1 MSKRHKTVVSHK
13 RHTGRGLRMP
23 VFALVLALALW
34 MFSAL
39 ETDAVGAAGG
49 NATAM
54 TYALRQEGREAQL
67 TPVQDAYLTGDALFL
82 EDPLRMPEDLCYRD
96 SRLYVADTGNGRI
109 VCQDLLTR
117 ERSTVGEGILATPRG
132 VFVTR
137 SGEIYVADDTLGA
150 VVVLDAE
157 GTELRRYGRP
167 TGIAFGADAQYQPT
181 KVAVSDAGILYI
193 VSSGS
198 FDGMIQLDES
208 GEFLGYYGYN
218 NVPVTAL
225 ELVQDFLFTD
235 AQKERLFHKIPLAFY
250 NLAMDEKG
258 LCYTV
263 TQQTDAAPLKK
274 HNIAGVNILQGNL
287 PVKDLADL
295 SIGPDG
301 LIFAVSE
308 SGLIYEL
315 DNDGVLLFA
324 LGGQAANS
332 ERRGLFTL
340 ASGIAADEN
349 CTLYVLDKERGIVH
363 TFLPTEYALLMH
375 EAIGQYRNG
384 EYGESE
390 RTLNQV
396 LKLAG
401 NMQMVYHYLGKVQ
414 MQLGEYGE
422 AQESYRRGGEASGYS
437 EAFWEVRTEYIG
449 RGVRLALPVLFGAVL
464 LKILW
469 GRFRKKRKPSPVVFM
484 DGRRAEER
492 RFAENLKFA
501 FSFFRAP
508 ADSFFEV
515 KIGARGTLG
524 TGICLYL
531 LGFLAFGF
539 YYAGRGFAFSTVNL
553 ANTSP
558 VWLAVLFFV
567 PVGLFVLSSYMV
579 SEVNNGEGTLKR
591 MFVGM
596 SYGLIPMICIL
607 PVLTLLTHVLTRSEA
622 FLVNC
627 GFVMAVGW
635 TVFLEL
641 SAIRE
646 IHNYEPEQVAVNVVL
661 TFFLMIVLIFAAGI
675 MFMLWDTVLDM
686 GTALFKEVGYRVFR

>member
-1 MSKRHKTVVSHK
+1 MSIRRKLWVPQKKRP
-13 RHTGRGLRMP
+13 RRGLLLP
-23 VFALVLALALW
+23 VLALALAS
-34 MFSAL
+34 FSVL
-39 ETDAVGAAGG
+39 EAGAAGVAG
-49 NATAM
+49 NATAT
-54 TYALRQEGREAQL
+54 TYALRQEGGEACL
-67 TPVQDAYLTGDALFL
+67 TPTQDAYLTGDVLFL
-82 EDPLRMPEDLCYRD
+82 EDPLRMPEDLYYRD

-109 VCQDLLTR
+109 VCRDLSTG
-117 ERSTVGEGILATPRG
+117 ERNTVGEGILATPRG
-132 VFVTR
+132 VFVTGQ
-137 SGEIYVADDTLGA
+137 GEIYVADDTLGA
-150 VVVLDAE
+150 VVVFNEA

-167 TGIAFGADAQYQPT
+167 GGIAFGADAQYQPV

-198 FDGMIQLDES
+198 FDGMIQLDAS

-235 AQKERLFHKIPLAFY
+235 AQKERLFHKIPLAFS
-250 NLAMDEKG
+250 NLAMDGKG

-263 TQQTDAAPLKK
+263 TQRTEAAPLKK
-274 HNIAGVNILQGNL
+274 HNIAGVNILQGTI
-287 PVKDLADL
+287 PAADLADL
-295 SIGPDG
+295 SIGPEG
-301 LIFAVSE
+301 QIFAVSE

-315 DNDGVLLFA
+315 DNDGELLFT

-363 TFLPTEYALLMH
+363 TFLPAEYALLMH
-375 EAIGQYRNG
+375 EAISLYRSG
-384 EYGESE
+384 RYQESE
-390 RTLNQV
+390 ATLNQI

-401 NMQMVYHYLGKVQ
+401 NLQMVYRYLGKVQ
-414 MQLGEYGE
+414 MQLGNYKA
-422 AQESYRRGGEASGYS
+422 AQESYRRGGEAPGYS
-437 EAFWEVRTEYIG
+437 DAFWEVRTGYIG
-449 RGVRLALPVLFGAVL
+449 KGVRFALPVLLGAAL

-469 GRFRKKRKPSPVVFM
+469 KRSGKKKKSAGIVLM
-484 DGRRAEER
+484 DGRTAEER
-492 RFAENLKFA
+492 GFLENLKFA
-501 FSFFRAP
+501 FHFFRAP

-515 KIGARGTLG
+515 KIGARGTVG

-539 YYAGRGFAFSTVNL
+539 YYAGRGFSFSTINL
-553 ANTSP
+553 SNTSP
-558 VWLAVLFFV
+558 AWLAVLFFV

-607 PVLTLLTHVLTRSEA
+607 PVLTLLTHVLTRSES

-627 GFVMAVGW
+627 GLAAAVGW
-635 TVFLEL
+635 TLLLEL

-646 IHNYEPEQVAVNVVL
+646 IHNYEPGQVAVNVVL
-661 TFFLMIVLIFAAGI
+661 TLFLMIVLIFAAAI

-686 GTALFKEVGYRVFR
+686 GSTLFKEVGYRVFR